1 MGLFSF
7 LIKSPE
13 KKEAEGDAYFN
24 ASKFGPAKLEYESAL
39 ELIEKKHPNDAS
51 MKDRVLEKLKNS
63 RESLARQHLETG
75 DRLIESNALDEAERM
90 FSLALSLSE
99 NPELQQT
106 LKGRIALTIK
116 DIPEDENDYEYENDQ
131 MADPTEEPE
140 DYDAEHE
147 FEVLCMTL
155 SEEMGQAYRSYGETF
170 KEGFLAL
177 SHGDFGR
184 AAILLQKA
192 MEEHPADDSHIPVEL
207 ATALIHLGQ
216 ADEAIEHL
224 TFYLQNNPSS
234 FHGISMLCD
243 IFCELKRFD
252 LAHGVIEKSP
262 ETIRESAVGARLN
275 GRIYYLEGEYKR
287 AEEIFRDVLTD
298 KGWNTDVAR
307 DLAMTLVSSDQNEEA
322 KSLYADLLN
331 QCAGCGQRLNP
342 LDKKAFAD
350 LSLKMNDYSDKILK
364 LYLELANDHEDI
376 RSDCFSKA
384 SMIFSHNGNE
394 KEAVRFKKLAE
405 ATV

>member
-24 ASKFGPAKLEYESAL
+24 ARKFGPAKLEYESAL
-39 ELIEKKHPNDAS
+39 ELIEKKHPDDAA

-75 DRLIESNALDEAERM
+75 DKLIESNALDEAERM
-90 FSLALSLSE
+90 FSLALSLTE
-99 NPELQQT
+99 NPELQLT

-116 DIPEDENDYEYENDQ
+116 DMPEDEDEVDQ
-131 MADPTEEPE
+131 MDEPTEEPE

-155 SEEMGQAYRSYGETF
+155 SEEMGQAYKSYGETF

-177 SHGDFGR
+177 SHGDFDR
-184 AAILLQKA
+184 AAVQLHKA
-192 MEEHPADDSHIPVEL
+192 MEEHPSDDSHIPVEL

-216 ADEAIEHL
+216 ADEAIDHL

-252 LAHGVIEKSP
+252 LAHGVIEQAP
-262 ETIRESAVGARLN
+262 ETMRKSATGARFN
-275 GRIYYLEGEYKR
+275 GRIYYLEGDYKK

-307 DLAMTLVSSDQNEEA
+307 DLAMTLGASDQNEEA
-322 KSLYADLLN
+322 KALYADLLN

-364 LYLELANDHEDI
+364 LYLELANDHEEI

-384 SMIFSHNGNE
+384 SMIFSRNGNE
-394 KEAVRFKKLAE
+394 KEAARFKKLAE
-405 ATV
+405 ATA

>member
-13 KKEAEGDAYFN
+13 KKETAGDAFFN
-24 ASKFGPAKLEYESAL
+24 ASKFGLAKLEYESAL
-39 ELIEKKHPNDAS
+39 ELIEKKHPDDAA

-63 RESLARQHLETG
+63 RESLALQHLETG
-75 DRLIESNALDEAERM
+75 DKLIESNALDEAERM
-90 FSLALSLSE
+90 FSLALSLTE
-99 NPELQQT
+99 KPELQQT
-106 LKGRIALTIK
+106 LKERIALTIT
-116 DIPEDENDYEYENDQ
+116 DRPEDEYDYEVDQ
-131 MADPTEEPE
+131 MDETTEEPE

-155 SEEMGQAYRSYGETF
+155 SEEMGQAYKSYGETF

-177 SHGDFGR
+177 SHGDFEQAVELFQR
-184 AAILLQKA
+184 A
-192 MEEHPADDSHIPVEL
+192 MEENPSDDSHIPIEL

-216 ADEAIEHL
+216 AEKAIEHL
-224 TFYLQNNPSS
+224 TSYLKNNPSS

-252 LAHGVIEKSP
+252 LAHGVVEQSP
-262 ETIRESAVGARLN
+262 ETIRESAGGARLN
-275 GRIYYLEGEYKR
+275 GHIFYLEGDYTQ
-287 AEEIFRDVLTD
+287 AEEIFRDVLD
-298 KGWNTDVAR
+298 AKGWNTDVAR
-307 DLAMTLVSSDQNEEA
+307 ELAMTLTASDQTGEA
-322 KSLYADLLN
+322 KALYADLLN

-364 LYLELANDHEDI
+364 LYLELANDHEEI

-384 SMIFSHNGNE
+384 SMIFSRNGNE
-394 KEAVRFKKLAE
+394 KEAARFKKLAE
-405 ATV
+405 AAA

>member
-13 KKEAEGDAYFN
+13 KKEAAGDAYFN
-24 ASKFGPAKLEYESAL
+24 ASKFGSAKLEYESAL
-39 ELIEKKHPNDAS
+39 ELIEKKHPDDAA

-63 RESLARQHLETG
+63 RESLALQHLETG
-75 DRLIESNALDEAERM
+75 DRLIESNALDEAERL
-90 FSLALSLSE
+90 FALALSLTE

-116 DIPEDENDYEYENDQ
+116 DIPEDEDEVDQ
-131 MADPTEEPE
+131 MDEPTEEPE

-155 SEEMGQAYRSYGETF
+155 SEDMGQAYKSYGDTF

-177 SHGDFGR
+177 SHGDFDR
-184 AAILLQKA
+184 AAVLLHSA
-192 MEEHPADDSHIPVEL
+192 MEEHPSDDSHIPVEL

-252 LAHGVIEKSP
+252 LAHGVIEQSP
-262 ETIRESAVGARLN
+262 GTIRESATGARLN
-275 GRIYYLEGEYKR
+275 GRIYYLEGDYKK

-307 DLAMTLVSSDQNEEA
+307 DLAMTLGASDQNEEA
-322 KSLYADLLN
+322 KALYADLLN

-384 SMIFSHNGNE
+384 SMIFSRNGNE
-394 KEAVRFKKLAE
+394 KEAARFKKLAE

>member
-13 KKEAEGDAYFN
+13 KKEAAGDAYFN
-24 ASKFGPAKLEYESAL
+24 ASKFGSAKLEYESAL
-39 ELIEKKHPNDAS
+39 ELIEKKHPDDAA

-63 RESLARQHLETG
+63 RESLALQHLETG
-75 DRLIESNALDEAERM
+75 DRLIESNALDEAERL
-90 FSLALSLSE
+90 FALALSLTE

-116 DIPEDENDYEYENDQ
+116 DIPEDEDEVDQ
-131 MADPTEEPE
+131 MDEPTEEPE

-155 SEEMGQAYRSYGETF
+155 SEDMGQAYKSYGDTF

-177 SHGDFGR
+177 SHGDFDR
-184 AAILLQKA
+184 AAVLLHSA
-192 MEEHPADDSHIPVEL
+192 MEEHPSDDSHIPVEL

-216 ADEAIEHL
+216 ADKAIEHL

-252 LAHGVIEKSP
+252 LAHGVIEQAP
-262 ETIRESAVGARLN
+262 ETMRESATGARLN
-275 GRIYYLEGEYKR
+275 GRIYYLEGDYKK

-307 DLAMTLVSSDQNEEA
+307 DLAMTLGASDQNEEA
-322 KSLYADLLN
+322 KALYADLLN

-384 SMIFSHNGNE
+384 SMIFSRNGNE
-394 KEAVRFKKLAE
+394 KEAARFKKLAE